1 VEEEIEMRGRI
12 ILFTLLIITIA
23 FPITSATEW
32 DSATFTLSMENPVV
46 SKGDYTI
53 NVVEFDGYGM
63 VAFNISCN
71 GLFIGNTV
79 LMNNESNW
87 FYMDNDRIRLKG
99 INVTDQRILPMCG
112 SVHSPQAEIVFATE
126 RSSEESGSLAL
137 SISTDEDEYL
147 ISEQIITTVLIR
159 NIGEVKVD
167 DIHLNVDLDGL
178 IIQGDLPSGFSLDD
192 GTYRSEEIK
201 LRFPSALHKGFY
213 NISVN
218 MSWTDAHE
226 TRDFLT
232 ESNTI
237 SITQPIEVYK
247 CTTNEASQGQTV
259 YTSISVENI
268 QSRPVSVRLD
278 DALPIF
284 FTLIDGTV
292 TDNKADLNW
301 NFILA
306 PHERKVVSYQMIP
319 EQVGAHRVPKP
330 HVIWNLWGENTT
342 NSSDSDNVIA
352 VYQGVSFLEK
362 DFPEPSLAPPISDEV
377 IEVSSGEDFSN
388 FVDSIGYALA
398 DIKVTND
405 ILKVFVFIAKGTQIL
420 DASGMPLTNI
430 TIKPSGSQLND
441 SNLILAGEMLYQ
453 LEPDRA
459 VFYPYVNI
467 DFPFNTSNT
476 GTPMICRYNNTTT
489 TWDSLGGTMSGAR
502 ISKHL
507 NKFSVY
513 GVFVKAKNASPEIS
527 LNATIRPEISIEVT
541 PDKLDFGKLAP
552 GDTSEIS
559 DIKIKN
565 YGSCNILVTANVAEA
580 GDLYKRG
587 LDIGENSLESFNVT
601 VDKNMFK
608 TPYVALHVLE
618 NYKGVGNKTG
628 TLMFWAEGVN

>member
-1 VEEEIEMRGRI
+1 MRGKI
-12 ILFTLLIITIA
+12 IFCTLLIITIA
-23 FPITSATEW
+23 FPIVSATEW

-63 VAFNISCN
+63 VALDISYN
-71 GLFIGNTV
+71 GVFIGNTV

-87 FYMDNDRIRLKG
+87 FYMYNDRIRFKG

-126 RSSEESGSLAL
+126 RSPEESESMAL

-147 ISEQIITTVLIR
+147 IDEQIITTVLIR

-178 IIQGDLPSGFSLDD
+178 IIQGDLPSGFNLDD

-201 LRFPSALHKGFY
+201 LRFPATLHKGFY

-218 MSWTDAHE
+218 MSWTNAHG

-247 CTTNEASQGQTV
+247 STTKEASQGQTV

-278 DALPIF
+278 DVLPVF

-292 TDNKADLNW
+292 TGNKPDLNW
-301 NFILA
+301 DFVLA
-306 PHERKVVSYQMIP
+306 PHERKVFSYQMIP

-330 HVIWNLWGENTT
+330 HVTWNLWGVNYT
-342 NSSDSDNVIA
+342 NSSDSDNIIA

-362 DFPEPSLAPPISDEV
+362 DFPEPSLTPPTSGEV

-388 FVDSIGYALA
+388 FVDENGYALA

-405 ILKVFVFIAKGTQIL
+405 TLNVFVFIPKGTKIL
-420 DASGMPLTNI
+420 DRGMPLTSI
-430 TIKPSGSQLND
+430 TIKPSEIQPD
-441 SNLILAGEMLYQ
+441 YSNLIPAGEMLYQ
-453 LEPDRA
+453 LEPDGA
-459 VFYPYVNI
+459 VFDHNI
-467 DFPFNTSNT
+467 IIDLPFDTLNT
-476 GTPMICRYNNTTT
+476 GTPMICRYNTTI
-489 TWDSLGGTMSGAR
+489 WDSLGGTVSRAR
-502 ISKHL
+502 ISTNL
-507 NKFSVY
+507 TQFSVY
-513 GVFVKAKNASPEIS
+513 GVFVEAKDTSPEIS
-527 LNATIRPEISIEVT
+527 MSAIIQPAISIEVT

-565 YGSCNILVTANVAEA
+565 YGSCNILVTANVAET
-580 GDLYKRG
+580 GDLYKQG
-587 LDIGENSLESFNVT
+587 LDIDENSLESFNLT
-601 VDKNMFK
+601 VVRNMLK
-608 TPYVALHVLE
+608 TPHIALHVPE
-618 NYKGVGNKTG
+618 NYNEVGNKTG